1 MGQREK
7 KMQVLNLNLLSKMKP
22 QKVVSLDLN
31 KCYINKSRLRVVN
44 KRKLFF
50 IPEIDLSRSLAWC

>member
-22 QKVVSLDLN
+22 QKVVCLDLN